1 MKYEK
6 LGDEYLLLKELG
18 RGGYAVV
25 YKAKNLRYGYIR
37 AIRVLE
43 AHVENEE
50 SKIYQSF
57 LRECRVL
64 LRLGNGCHPNIVRLY
79 QPRHVAGRAFVEM
92 DWIDGVDLRK
102 LIEYYGGKVP
112 VEETLRMAREM
123 GSALSYCHH
132 DIYKVCYDRES
143 DQLEDAD
150 DGSALITPEVESR
163 LVDKYRVV
171 HNDIH
176 TGNIMRRA
184 DGSYILLDF
193 GLAVDG
199 GSDVVNSSRRQ
210 QGAIE
215 FKSPERSE
223 GLTPTP
229 QDDIYSFG
237 CVLYAMLAGHPPFPL
252 KAKGSIISDV
262 EHLRIVNAHKELPP
276 PPIERP
282 DVPQWLV
289 DIAMRCLAKNP
300 ADRFADG
307 FALNQEI
314 LAHLKEEP
322 AEGKNLEP
330 RIAVLENENRALE
343 QEKKR
348 AEQEKAEMAEF
359 LADLEG
365 NRDTL
370 TREIADLKAQGE
382 QARKEVAR
390 LKRRPSW
397 VLLLLLLVVA
407 VALTF
412 FGLRMASGDS
422 HSGEK
427 ADSLKLLTAD
437 VEALKLQND
446 SLMRQNDSLATENG
460 ILQQSQ
466 GADAQQMAQ
475 LLKDKADLEAAKAAL
490 ENDKRNLSNQ
500 VASLQAQLIAKQNKI
515 NELEKQVKKLQADLK
530 NAPSQARLKELQAE
544 VNRLNSE
551 NSNLQRQLQTE
562 RNNETKLENR
572 IAELENSLT
581 SAQRQIDILTGKKK

>member
-1 MKYEK
+1 MKYDK

-25 YKAKNLRYGYIR
+25 YKAKSLHYGYIR

-43 AHVENEE
+43 AYVENEE
-50 SKIYQSF
+50 SRIYQNF

-102 LIEYYGGKVP
+102 LIEQYHGRVP
-112 VEETLRMAREM
+112 VEETLRMVREM
-123 GSALSYCHH
+123 GSALAYCHH

-143 DQLEDAD
+143 DQLGDAD
-150 DGSALITPEVESR
+150 DGSALITPEVERR
-163 LVDKYRVV
+163 LVDKYRVI

-176 TGNIMRRA
+176 TGNIMRRT

-215 FKSPERSE
+215 FKSPERSK
-223 GLTPTP
+223 GLMPTP

-237 CVLYAMLAGHPPFPL
+237 CVLYAMLAGHTPFPL
-252 KAKGSIISDV
+252 KAQGTIISDE
-262 EHLRIVNAHKELPP
+262 EHLRIVKAHKELAP
-276 PPIERP
+276 PPIERN
-282 DVPQWLV
+282 DIPQWLV
-289 DIAMRCLAKNP
+289 DVTMRCLAKNP
-300 ADRFADG
+300 AERFADG
-307 FALNQEI
+307 YALNQEI

-365 NRDTL
+365 NLDTL

-382 QARKEVAR
+382 QAGKEVAR

-422 HSGEK
+422 HSGEM
-427 ADSLKLLTAD
+427 ADSLRLLTAD

-446 SLMRQNDSLATENG
+446 TLMRQNDSLATENG

-500 VASLQAQLIAKQNKI
+500 VASLQAQLTAKQNEI
-515 NELEKQVKKLQADLK
+515 NKLTAQVKKLQEDLK
-530 NAPSQARLKELQAE
+530 DAPTQA
-544 VNRLNSE
+544 
-551 NSNLQRQLQTE
+551 QLTAKQ
-562 RNNETKLENR
+562 N
-572 IAELENSLT
+572 
-581 SAQRQIDILTGKKK
+581 